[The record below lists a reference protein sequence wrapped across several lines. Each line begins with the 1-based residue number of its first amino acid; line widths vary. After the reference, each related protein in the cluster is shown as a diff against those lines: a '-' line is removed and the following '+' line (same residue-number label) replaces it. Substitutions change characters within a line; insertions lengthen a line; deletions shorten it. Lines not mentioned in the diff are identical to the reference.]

1 MTIPNSVTTIG
12 KEAFSGCKNVKQITS
27 EAVTPPNCALYA
39 FDGVN
44 TDECKLIV
52 PQNSIDAY
60 KKANGWKE
68 FFLSEG
74 TTTGIAEKSGTCG
87 ANLQWKLTDEGVLT
101 ITGTGEMQDYSGSS
115 QPWASYSVKQVIIGD
130 GVTTIGVYA
139 FSGCSSLTSVTIPK
153 SVTTMGYNAFYNC
166 SSLTSVTIPNSVT
179 EIGEVAF
186 YYCDSLKSV
195 TIGNHV
201 TSIATDAFGYTISKV
216 IWLTN
221 TPPSGYQ
228 SVGGK
233 IHYVPNTSYSE
244 LSNIKVYPSLNSIF
258 EVGGI
263 KYVPVSLSERTCDAI
278 DCIYTGDVYEVNIDK
293 KVNYK
298 GFDMAV
304 REINPYTGYK
314 CRNITKANIDITGSI
329 GDNAFSG
336 CSLLKSARIH
346 KDVKELKNKVFE
358 KCGALSTFIIED
370 RNTSLKIGSNDS
382 DPFFKDCK
390 LDSVYIGGKMVYN
403 TSSSAGYSP
412 FYNNT
417 SLRTVKMSDAE
428 TTVYDKEFYGCN
440 NLKNVSF
447 GKGLESIGADV
458 FYDCVN
464 VMQISCDAEL
474 PPSCSTNLFDPINKW
489 ECKLFV
495 PKNSIDA
502 YKKADGWKEFFLIEG
517 TTTGIINNIYN
528 KIENVDVYTIDG
540 VKCLSKANVNEINA
554 LPKGVYIVNGKKI
567 VIK

>member
-1 MTIPNSVTTIG
+1 MT
-12 KEAFSGCKNVKQITS
+12 
-27 EAVTPPNCALYA
+27 
-39 FDGVN
+39 
-44 TDECKLIV
+44 
-52 PQNSIDAY
+52 
-60 KKANGWKE
+60 
-68 FFLSEG
+68 
-74 TTTGIAEKSGTCG
+74 
-87 ANLQWKLTDEGVLT
+87 
-101 ITGTGEMQDYSGSS
+101 
-115 QPWASYSVKQVIIGD
+115 IGD
-130 GVTTIGVYA
+130 GVRTIGVSA
-139 FSGCSSLTSVTIPK
+139 FSV
-153 SVTTMGYNAFYNC
+153 C

-179 EIGEVAF
+179 TIEGGAFSNCRSLTSVTIPNSVTTIGNNAFSGCSSLTSVVIPNSVTEIGYFAF
-186 YYCDSLKSV
+186 YGCSSLKSV

-201 TSIATDAFGYTISKV
+201 TNINSNAFYNTTNVAKV

-336 CSLLKSARIH
+336 CSSLKSARIH
-346 KDVKELKNKVFE
+346 KDVKELRNKVFE
-358 KCGALSTFIIED
+358 GCSALSTFIIED

-390 LDSVYIGGKMVYN
+390 LDSVYIGGKIDYN
-403 TSSSAGYSP
+403 TSSGAGYSP
-412 FYNNT
+412 FYNNK

-428 TTVYDKEFYGCN
+428 TIIYDKEFYGCN

-495 PKNSIDA
+495 PKNSVDA

-528 KIENVDVYTIDG
+528 KTENVDVYTIDG
-540 VKCLSKANVNEINA
+540 IKRLSKANVNEINA
-554 LPKGVYIVNGKKI
+554 LPKGIYIINGKKI
-567 VIK
+567 VIR